1 MPAPAGPSSRLSIGP
16 PVHKRFIR
24 MNEAARWALA
34 KLSNLSIKVTSAT

>member
-16 PVHKRFIR
+16 PANKRFIR
-24 MNEAARWALA
+24 TNEAARWALV